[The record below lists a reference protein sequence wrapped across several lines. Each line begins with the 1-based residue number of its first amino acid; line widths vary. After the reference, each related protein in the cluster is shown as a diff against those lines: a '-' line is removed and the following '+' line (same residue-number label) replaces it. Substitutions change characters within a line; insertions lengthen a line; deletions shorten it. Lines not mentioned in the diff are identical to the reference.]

1 MRCQQIWS
9 AACRELPLPFKLG
22 FAAGAATFGALCH
35 TRKQP
40 GVSNG
45 AGGFA
50 PHSNFRVPCC
60 RAPAGLGVEAFQW
73 PVMAGSRVLERVAYT
88 TAHAGVEL
96 PAGPSVWLAVVFNDM
111 EINRL
116 KGLIAIILR
125 RFGNLE
131 RTPKFSG

>member
-1 MRCQQIWS
+1 V
-9 AACRELPLPFKLG
+9 
-22 FAAGAATFGALCH
+22 AGNGG
-35 TRKQP
+35 QP
-40 GVSNG
+40 SPGK
-45 AGGFA
+45 
-50 PHSNFRVPCC
+50 
-60 RAPAGLGVEAFQW
+60 
-73 PVMAGSRVLERVAYT
+73 VAYT